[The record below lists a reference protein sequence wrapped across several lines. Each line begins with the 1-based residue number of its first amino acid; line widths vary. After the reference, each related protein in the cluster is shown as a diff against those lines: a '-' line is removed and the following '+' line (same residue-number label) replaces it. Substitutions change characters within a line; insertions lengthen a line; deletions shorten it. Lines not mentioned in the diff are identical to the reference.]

1 MLLLLAG
8 FMAIIWGV
16 EAANTLMD
24 HRLSEFGIVPRTTEG
39 LRGILLWPFLHAGF
53 GHVISNTLP
62 MAVLGGVIAIQGRNT
77 LLKVSAI
84 VVVVSGAGVWVFA
97 RPGIHVGASG
107 LVFAYFGYLVARGW
121 YQRSLSSVAVA
132 ILVVFFY
139 GGLIFGIVPSS
150 GFVSWEGHL
159 FGLLAGILA
168 AKIID
173 EKKPRKGEQEASV

>member
-8 FMAIIWGV
+8 FIAVIWGV
-16 EAANTLMD
+16 EVANTLMD

-39 LRGILLWPFLHAGF
+39 LRGIPLWPFLHAGF

-107 LVFAYFGYLVARGW
+107 LVFGYFGYLVARGW

-139 GGLIFGIVPSS
+139 GGLIFGIVPSL
-150 GFVSWEGHL
+150 GFVSWEGHM
-159 FGLLAGILA
+159 FGLMAGILA

-173 EKKPRKGEQEASV
+173 EKKPRKGEQKASV

>member
-1 MLLLLAG
+1 
-8 FMAIIWGV
+8 
-16 EAANTLMD
+16 
-24 HRLSEFGIVPRTTEG
+24 
-39 LRGILLWPFLHAGF
+39 
-53 GHVISNTLP
+53 
-62 MAVLGGVIAIQGRNT
+62 
-77 LLKVSAI
+77 VSAI

-107 LVFAYFGYLVARGW
+107 LVFGYFGYLVARGW

-139 GGLIFGIVPSS
+139 GGLIFGIVPSF

-159 FGLLAGILA
+159 FGLMAGILA

>member
-107 LVFAYFGYLVARGW
+107 LVFGYFGYLVARGW
-121 YQRSLSSVAVA
+121 YQRSRSSVAVA

-139 GGLIFGIVPSS
+139 GGLIFGIVPPS

>member
-1 MLLLLAG
+1 MFLLLAG
-8 FMAIIWGV
+8 FIAIIWGV
-16 EAANTLMD
+16 EVANTLVD
-24 HRLSEFGIVPRTTEG
+24 HRFSEFGIVPRTTEG

-62 MAVLGGVIAIQGRNT
+62 MAVLGGVIAIQGGRT
-77 LLKVSAI
+77 LLKVSVI
-84 VVVVSGAGVWVFA
+84 VALVSGVGVWAVA
-97 RPGIHVGASG
+97 RNGIHVGASG
-107 LVFAYFGYLVARGW
+107 LVFGYFGYLVARGW
-121 YQRSLSSVAVA
+121 YQRSFSSIVVA

-139 GGLIFGIVPSS
+139 GGLIFGIVPSF

-173 EKKPRKGEQEASV
+173 EKKPSDGEQAAED

>member
-107 LVFAYFGYLVARGW
+107 LVFGYFGYLVARGW

-132 ILVVFFY
+132 ILVVLFY
-139 GGLIFGIVPSS
+139 GGLIFGIVPSF

>member
-107 LVFAYFGYLVARGW
+107 LVFGYFGYLVARGW
-121 YQRSLSSVAVA
+121 YQRSLSSVVVA

-139 GGLIFGIVPSS
+139 GGLIFGIVPSF

-159 FGLLAGILA
+159 FGLLGGILT

-173 EKKPRKGEQEASV
+173 KKKPRKGEQEASV

>member
-1 MLLLLAG
+1 M
-8 FMAIIWGV
+8 
-16 EAANTLMD
+16 
-24 HRLSEFGIVPRTTEG
+24 
-39 LRGILLWPFLHAGF
+39 
-53 GHVISNTLP
+53 
-62 MAVLGGVIAIQGRNT
+62 IAIQGRNT

-84 VVVVSGAGVWVFA
+84 VVVVSGVGVWVFA

-107 LVFAYFGYLVARGW
+107 LVFGYFGYLVARGW

-139 GGLIFGIVPSS
+139 GGLIFGIVPSL

-159 FGLLAGILA
+159 FGLMAGILA

-173 EKKPRKGEQEASV
+173 EKKPRKGEQEA

>member
-107 LVFAYFGYLVARGW
+107 LVFGYFGYLVARGW

>member
-8 FMAIIWGV
+8 FIAVIWGV
-16 EAANTLMD
+16 EVANTLMD

-107 LVFAYFGYLVARGW
+107 LVFGYFGYLVARGW

-139 GGLIFGIVPSS
+139 GGLIFGIVPSF

-159 FGLLAGILA
+159 FGLMAGILA

>member
-8 FMAIIWGV
+8 FIAVIWGV
-16 EAANTLMD
+16 EVANTLMD

-39 LRGILLWPFLHAGF
+39 LRGIPLWPFLHAGF

-107 LVFAYFGYLVARGW
+107 LVFGYFGYLVARGW

-139 GGLIFGIVPSS
+139 GGLIFGIVPSL

-159 FGLLAGILA
+159 FGLMAGILA

-173 EKKPRKGEQEASV
+173 EKKPRRGEQEASV

>member
-8 FMAIIWGV
+8 FIAVIWGV
-16 EAANTLMD
+16 EVANTLMD

-39 LRGILLWPFLHAGF
+39 LRGIPLWPFLHAGF

-107 LVFAYFGYLVARGW
+107 LVFGYFGYLVARGW

-139 GGLIFGIVPSS
+139 GGLIFGIVPSF

-159 FGLLAGILA
+159 FGLLVGILA

-173 EKKPRKGEQEASV
+173 EKKPRKGVQKASV